1 MKNNSKTVYGGDLCV
16 ELTEVDKMLDE
27 SERIE
32 QSSNTHTIPVSYT
45 HLTLPTN

>member
-32 QSSNTHTIPVSYT
+32 QNSNTHTIQCTQFFTIYCC
-45 HLTLPTN
+45 

>member
-32 QSSNTHTIPVSYT
+32 QNSNTMYAIFYN
-45 HLTLPTN
+45 LLLLM